1 MSELI
6 SLLYPLVAVTTVLGY
21 LPQIHKLL
29 VATRRPQNVSLTSWV
44 IWTFSGLIS
53 FAYGVAVLQDF
64 MFALTAGL
72 NAAFIT
78 ITACLIAYNNYIRF
92 EDKDDLKE
100 KILNALPNVDVET
113 QIADK
118 LATSSLSKRIL

>member
-100 KILNALPNVDVET
+100 KILNALPNVDVE
-113 QIADK
+113 I
-118 LATSSLSKRIL
+118 SNCR